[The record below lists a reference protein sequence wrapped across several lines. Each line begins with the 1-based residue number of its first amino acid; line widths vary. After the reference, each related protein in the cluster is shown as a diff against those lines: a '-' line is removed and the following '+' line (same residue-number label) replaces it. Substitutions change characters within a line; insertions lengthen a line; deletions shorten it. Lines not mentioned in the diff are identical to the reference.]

1 MLFDRSR
8 YCAPVS
14 RGTGLTPV
22 RTMARSHFRRLGT
35 DRVGRAEILVLI
47 NELATNIIRHGGSGE
62 ICMFPLMIGKHSG
75 FFIRATDTGPG
86 IKDLEKAMEP
96 GHSEDKGLGMGLSA
110 ISNLADDVR
119 ISSMINGGAQ
129 VEVWKWLT

>member
-14 RGTGLTPV
+14 RDTGLIPV
-22 RTMARSHFRRLGT
+22 RTMARSHFMRLGT
-35 DRVGRAEILVLI
+35 GKVGRAEMLVLI

-62 ICMFPLMIGKHSG
+62 ICIFPLMMGGHSG

-96 GHSEDKGLGMGLSA
+96 GQSEDKGLGLGLSA
-110 ISNLADDVR
+110 IKNLADDVR
-119 ISSMINGGAQ
+119 ISSRINGGTQ